1 MEKEAL
7 KHLITNIV
15 DHPEDV
21 RVRSSHMRDGGEMLR
36 VHVNLEDIGRVIGRS
51 GRTATALRTVIQAVS
66 DHHTRIDI
74 ADVRHR

>member
-7 KHLITNIV
+7 RHLITNIV
-15 DHPEDV
+15 DHPKDV
-21 RVRSSHMRDGGEMLR
+21 RIRSSRMRDGGELLR
-36 VHVNLEDIGRVIGRS
+36 VQVNPEDIGRVIGRS

-74 ADVRHR
+74 VDVRR